1 MDIQLKNEYMTNF
14 KVKTV
19 PLFKQ
24 GFKSLY
30 DSCKDANKIKKN
42 LLKEYQATVQTVPQ
56 WNSVIIDKEYERFVK
71 GTNCEWLGNLI
82 MAVFKATTKELM
94 IFKNIDPNIDVVVP
108 SPKVFIH
115 ACYIEIARVIWKKPQ
130 LMYDNY
136 SASKSFEVNEELE
149 TVIRTAI
156 DVTINKY
163 LPFESVISKFVANED
178 KAVTKHSDKQYLDK
192 QYLDKH
198 EPTDEPREDT
208 HVNMETVPV
217 NEEEG
222 TDLTR
227 VATEKEVVVE
237 DSAFGDSEEESE
249 LGARE
254 EEYEDSDDQVSQV
267 SEVHD
272 DDEEIKIIDTDTKKL
287 DTHMV
292 EEEENKDAIESND
305 CVKEIEII
313 DKNMKHEVDMNVDPQ
328 VHTESTSLVVDSP
341 VNVEIL
347 EGPPLPSIADTVVEN
362 IIEEDCTEE
371 LLSPQVTTIETL
383 EVEDTPVACPQAA
396 FQQAACPQAA
406 FQQAVRKEEKT
417 VEENMEST
425 AEMMKRDIEQS
436 IREIK
441 MRKNVQKC
449 KEVLGY
455 DIDGDYLNPKNFK
468 AIRNRLYME
477 NNRQWGK

>member
-30 DSCKDANKIKKN
+30 DSCKDANKIKKS

-178 KAVTKHSDKQYLDK
+178 KAVTQHSDK

-208 HVNMETVPV
+208 HVYMETVPV

-227 VATEKEVVVE
+227 VATEKEVVVD
-237 DSAFGDSEEESE
+237 DSAFLDSEEDSE

-254 EEYEDSDDQVSQV
+254 EEYEDSEDQVSQV

-272 DDEEIKIIDTDTKKL
+272 DDEEIKIIDTDTNNIIEKKL

-292 EEEENKDAIESND
+292 EEEENKDAMESND

-347 EGPPLPSIADTVVEN
+347 EGPPLPSIADTPVEN

-383 EVEDTPVACPQAA
+383 EVEDTPVAFQQVA
-396 FQQAACPQAA
+396 FQQVAS
-406 FQQAVRKEEKT
+406 KEEKT
-417 VEENMEST
+417 VEENMELT

>member
-178 KAVTKHSDKQYLDK
+178 KAVTQHSDK

-208 HVNMETVPV
+208 HVYMETVPV

-227 VATEKEVVVE
+227 VATEKEVVVD
-237 DSAFGDSEEESE
+237 DSAFLDSEEDSE

-254 EEYEDSDDQVSQV
+254 EEYEDSEDQVSQV

-272 DDEEIKIIDTDTKKL
+272 DDEEIKIIDTDTNNIIEKKL

-292 EEEENKDAIESND
+292 EEEENKDAMESND

-347 EGPPLPSIADTVVEN
+347 EGHPLPSIADTPVEN

-383 EVEDTPVACPQAA
+383 EVEDTPVAFQQVA
-396 FQQAACPQAA
+396 FQQVAS
-406 FQQAVRKEEKT
+406 KEEKT
-417 VEENMEST
+417 VEENMELT

>member
-178 KAVTKHSDKQYLDK
+178 KAVTQHSDK

-208 HVNMETVPV
+208 HVYMETVPV

-227 VATEKEVVVE
+227 VATEKEVVVD
-237 DSAFGDSEEESE
+237 DSAFLDSEEDSE

-254 EEYEDSDDQVSQV
+254 EEYEDSEDQVSQV

-272 DDEEIKIIDTDTKKL
+272 DDEEIKIIDTDTNNIIEKKL

-292 EEEENKDAIESND
+292 EEEENKDAMESND

-328 VHTESTSLVVDSP
+328 VHTESNSLVVDSP

-347 EGPPLPSIADTVVEN
+347 EGPPLPSIADTPVEN

-383 EVEDTPVACPQAA
+383 EVEDTPVAFQQVA
-396 FQQAACPQAA
+396 FQQVAS
-406 FQQAVRKEEKT
+406 KEEKT
-417 VEENMEST
+417 VEENMELT

>member
-178 KAVTKHSDKQYLDK
+178 KAVTQHSDK

-208 HVNMETVPV
+208 HVYMETVPV

-227 VATEKEVVVE
+227 VATEKEVVVD
-237 DSAFGDSEEESE
+237 DSAFLDSEEDSE

-254 EEYEDSDDQVSQV
+254 EEYEDSEDQVSQV

-272 DDEEIKIIDTDTKKL
+272 DDEEIKIIDTDTNNIIEKKL

-292 EEEENKDAIESND
+292 EEEENKDAMESND

-347 EGPPLPSIADTVVEN
+347 EGPPLPSIADTPVEN

-383 EVEDTPVACPQAA
+383 EVEDTPVAFQQVA
-396 FQQAACPQAA
+396 FQQVAS
-406 FQQAVRKEEKT
+406 KEEKT
-417 VEENMEST
+417 VEENMELT